1 MAHTNPSRLL
11 DHEGNPID
19 LAALREPQTSHVAE
33 LQREFEL
40 HPARGLTPD
49 RLARIL
55 NDAEIGNLLDQ
66 LDLADDMEER
76 DAHLYA
82 ELSKRRGAITA
93 LDWSLEEPEGA
104 NAAEK
109 SWTAQ
114 IREWLGDID
123 AEANGVTGGMGVV
136 IASMCDAMLKG
147 FAPQEMVWS
156 EREGVLLPKIT
167 LQPQRWFT
175 TSANRRGYLLRS
187 KAMTPALP
195 GLPPVRG
202 EALQPYAWL
211 FHVHPARSGYVA
223 RMPLARVLFWPYLF
237 KNYST
242 RDLAEFLEIFGL
254 PLRLGKY
261 PAGASDTEKRT
272 LLQAVTQIGHNAA
285 GIIPQSMALE
295 FQAAAAGT
303 DVPFLAMMQYMDAAE
318 SKAILGQ
325 TLTASEGQNGTQ
337 ALGNVHNE
345 VRMDIRA
352 ADARMV
358 EETLFR
364 QLIMPL
370 ATLNIAGVDARRL
383 PRLCLDTGEAEDLAL
398 YAENLPK
405 LAAAGLKIPV
415 KWAQDK
421 LRIPEP
427 EGGEEVLSAPAPPV
441 AAVGAPGAAGD
452 LQPGTATPAAKPGEK
467 SKPAAKAA
475 LATALPAAAP
485 PRDAIDELVD
495 DALADWQPLMAPM
508 VEPLLT
514 EISKAVAAGESL
526 EAFAARLPALID
538 LLDGKPL
545 AEKLARANFVA
556 RLAGEADLTLNPEQ
570 ESAT

>member
-1 MAHTNPSRLL
+1 MAQTRIL
-11 DHEGNPID
+11 DADGQPID
-19 LAALREPQTSHVAE
+19 LAAIAQPQTSHVME
-33 LQREFEL
+33 LAREFEL

-49 RLARIL
+49 RLARIMA
-55 NDAEIGNLLDQ
+55 DAELGNLADQ

-104 NAAEK
+104 SAAEK
-109 SWTAQ
+109 NWAAQ
-114 IREWLGDID
+114 IKEWLGQID
-123 AEANGVTGGMGVV
+123 AHANGVQGGLGVV
-136 IASMCDAMLKG
+136 LGAMTDAMLKG
-147 FAPQEMVWS
+147 FSPQEMVW
-156 EREGVLLPKIT
+156 RAQEGVLLPSLT

-175 TSANRRGYLLRS
+175 ISADRRGFLLRS
-187 KAMTPALP
+187 KATHTAP
-195 GLPPVRG
+195 GLQPVQG
-202 EALQPYAWL
+202 EALQPYSWL

-242 RDLAEFLEIFGL
+242 RDLAEFLEIYGL

-261 PAGASDTEKRT
+261 PAGASDAEKRT
-272 LLQAVTQIGHNAA
+272 LLAAVTQIGHNAA

-303 DVPFLAMMQYMDAAE
+303 DVPFMAMLQYMDAAE

-352 ADARMV
+352 ADARLV

-364 QLIMPL
+364 QLIVPL
-370 ATLNIAGVDARRL
+370 GVLNIPGVDARRL
-383 PRLCLDTGEAEDLAL
+383 PRLCLDTGEAEDLQV
-398 YAENLPK
+398 YADNLPK
-405 LAAAGLKIPV
+405 LAAAGLRIPV

-427 EGGEEVLSAPAPPV
+427 EGDEAVLNAPPPP
-441 AAVGAPGAAGD
+441 AAPPLPGELPPGAAK
-452 LQPGTATPAAKPGEK
+452 PAKPGE
-467 SKPAAKAA
+467 PPKAA
-475 LATALPAAAP
+475 ALKAGAAQQ
-485 PRDAIDELVD
+485 DAFDDLVD
-495 DALADWQPLMAPM
+495 EALADWELMLAPLVDPM
-508 VEPLLT
+508 LGEL
-514 EISKAVAAGESL
+514 ERAIAAGESL
-526 EAFAARLPALID
+526 AALRQRLPELLQGMDARPMAERLARAAFAARL
-538 LLDGKPL
+538 
-545 AEKLARANFVA
+545 
-556 RLAGEADLTLNPEQ
+556 AGAADLALDTPQ
-570 ESAT
+570 DG